1 MTDYWDPLIERM
13 PVDELKKVQEE
24 KLVQLVHYVY
34 NHSIFYRKRFDK
46 TGISPDDIN
55 SLADITRLPFTTK
68 QDLRDTY
75 PTGMFCVP
83 KKMVVRSHDQW
94 VKHKGLLISVKFN
107 MGSINHIIE
116 VR

>member
-46 TGISPDDIN
+46 RKI
-55 SLADITRLPFTTK
+55 
-68 QDLRDTY
+68 
-75 PTGMFCVP
+75 
-83 KKMVVRSHDQW
+83 
-94 VKHKGLLISVKFN
+94 
-107 MGSINHIIE
+107 
-116 VR
+116 